1 MQLKYKNH
9 IVDSEKTEHAWN
21 LWLASR
27 RGKTVKLVIYEYGL
41 ADTKT
46 QDLETFLSAC
56 IRPEETDRADA
67 TAESSLRDLVQQL
80 QAHWEH
86 IFQAEA
92 VVWRM

>member
-1 MQLKYKNH
+1 MQFKYKNH

-21 LWLASR
+21 LWL
-27 RGKTVKLVIYEYGL
+27 
-41 ADTKT
+41 
-46 QDLETFLSAC
+46 TFLSAC
-56 IRPEETDRADA
+56 IRPEETDRAGA